1 MKQTINLHQFRE
13 GFRLHER
20 ENFSYEGLEV
30 LFDSLESLEQD
41 TGVEHEFDV
50 IALCCDFSELSL
62 SELLDSYTDIT
73 DEPLTDDNEAEL
85 LSIATDYLNENTWLC
100 GLTEQNTFIFQ
111 SF

>member
-1 MKQTINLHQFRE
+1 MIQTINLHEFRE
-13 GFRLHER
+13 QFRLHQR
-20 ENFSYEGLEV
+20 TNFSYEGLEV
-30 LFDSLESLEQD
+30 LFNHLEQWEND
-41 TGVEHEFDV
+41 TGEQWVLDV
-50 IALCCDFSELSL
+50 IGLCCEFSELSL

-100 GLTEQNTFIFQ
+100 GLTEQNTFVFQ